1 MKIRK
6 PEDVQMNEKE
16 EIIYQVDTKLLKKV
30 EKLCING
37 YKNEQKSIMNWFEE
51 KGLKTNL
58 EKI

>member
-1 MKIRK
+1 
-6 PEDVQMNEKE
+6 MNEKE